1 MQTQTI
7 DEIKKVIVTEL
18 PGMMQRDPEIRAF
31 IMDLTKERYA
41 DRVDTKSRFDRI
53 MDELKRDREAS
64 EKKWEEQNR
73 RWESQEKKWDEQNR
87 RWEEERIARDK
98 RWEENQRVINE
109 MLAAIKRVDHR
120 IDSTIGALGARWGLQ
135 AEGAFRDGLKAIV
148 EDPFGVKVERYEDYD
163 HEGVVFG
170 RPDQVELDLII
181 KDGTLIICEIKSSM
195 SRSEM
200 YTFWRKKEFYEN
212 RHDIKAVRVMVI
224 SPMID
229 PRAMKVAES
238 LGIETYGYAGDVKI

>member
-98 RWEENQRVINE
+98 R
-109 MLAAIKRVDHR
+109 
-120 IDSTIGALGARWGLQ
+120 
-135 AEGAFRDGLKAIV
+135 
-148 EDPFGVKVERYEDYD
+148 
-163 HEGVVFG
+163 
-170 RPDQVELDLII
+170 
-181 KDGTLIICEIKSSM
+181 
-195 SRSEM
+195 
-200 YTFWRKKEFYEN
+200 
-212 RHDIKAVRVMVI
+212 
-224 SPMID
+224 
-229 PRAMKVAES
+229 
-238 LGIETYGYAGDVKI
+238 

>member
-73 RWESQEKKWDEQNR
+73 RWESQEKKWEEQNR

-120 IDSTIGALGARWGLQ
+120 IDRTIGALGARWGMQ

-148 EDPFGVKVERYEDYD
+148 EDSFGVKVERYEDYD
-163 HEGVVFG
+163 HDGVVFG

-181 KDGTLIICEIKSSM
+181 KNGILIICEIKSSM

-200 YTFWRKKEFYEN
+200 YTFWRKKEFYEK

-238 LGIETYGYAGDVKI
+238 LGIETYGYADDVKI